1 MSTQSE
7 KEETY
12 LAKHYNCFQKPDDI
26 KHAFILSFYFLLKAK
41 ANKSDMSNMYQKCL
55 KLVIA

>member
-1 MSTQSE
+1 MAMENE

-12 LAKHYNCFQKPDDI
+12 LAKHFNCVQKPDEI

-41 ANKSDMSNMYQKCL
+41 ASKTGK
-55 KLVIA
+55 